1 MTSSNSTSKSGEENS
16 TASPVT
22 DKPVPEVLKKA
33 EDLKES
39 GNEQFKQS
47 KFSSAIETYSQCLSQ
62 LSAIQLETVTLE
74 EEKKRVTE
82 LKLSCLKNSAACG
95 LKLKDWTRT
104 VEFATKALELD
115 SNDAK
120 ALFRRCQVSF
130 DDLFFPVRFPSYFTR
145 DTGAAYLRLKF
156 DNFRI
161 I

>member
-22 DKPVPEVLKKA
+22 DKPVPKVLKNA

-62 LSAIQLETVTLE
+62 LSAIQLETNTSE

-130 DDLFFPVRFPSYFTR
+130 DDLFFPLRIPSYFTR
-145 DTGAAYLRLKF
+145 DTGPAYLRLK
-156 DNFRI
+156 
-161 I
+161 